1 MALSSY
7 VAFIW
12 NFVEKK
18 RVSLVLL
25 LTFLFMEIWSK
36 TVAITS
42 LIEVRKEVATNIP
55 KRKLSAL
62 LFKYIIYGLK

>member
-1 MALSSY
+1 
-7 VAFIW
+7 
-12 NFVEKK
+12 
-18 RVSLVLL
+18 
-25 LTFLFMEIWSK
+25 MEIWSK